1 MKISPEEISSII
13 REQIANFDTEVEV
26 KEVGTVLSVGDGI
39 ARAYGLDEVMAGEL
53 VEFSEG
59 SKGMVLNLEE
69 RNVGIVVFGLGE
81 NIKEGDIVKRTGR
94 IAEIPCGE
102 ALLGRTVDALGK
114 PIDGK
119 GDIQTTETRKIE
131 VVAPGIVTRKSVHES
146 MMTGLKAIDSM
157 VPIGRGQRELIIGD
171 RQTGKTAVAIDTIIN
186 QKGKDVIC
194 VYVAIGQRKSTVAQ
208 IVQKLQAEDAMDYTI
223 IVSATASDPAPLQF
237 ISPFS
242 GVSMGEYFRDKGKH
256 VLCIYDD
263 LSKQAVAYRQ
273 LSLLLRRPPGRE
285 AYPGDVFYI
294 HSRLLERK
302 IWVGFNCVNTKNMLA
317 FISKIF
323 SHRNSRKRRDK
334 L

>member
-294 HSRLLERK
+294 HSRLLERACK
-302 IWVGFNCVNTKNMLA
+302 FNEKSY
-317 FISKIF
+317 FG
-323 SHRNSRKRRDK
+323 
-334 L
+334 

>member
-294 HSRLLERK
+294 HSR
-302 IWVGFNCVNTKNMLA
+302 
-317 FISKIF
+317 
-323 SHRNSRKRRDK
+323 
-334 L
+334 

>member
-256 VLCIYDD
+256 VLCIY
-263 LSKQAVAYRQ
+263 AVEPNPYFSFQQPTVNIKYISRV
-273 LSLLLRRPPGRE
+273 SFSTGRTTE
-285 AYPGDVFYI
+285 
-294 HSRLLERK
+294 
-302 IWVGFNCVNTKNMLA
+302 
-317 FISKIF
+317 
-323 SHRNSRKRRDK
+323 
-334 L
+334 